1 MAISGYMDEYFL
13 VGLGKPTHKKL
24 TQLQNHKMFAQ
35 TFMRL
40 MDTAMRRYRLRGL
53 PDTCSERVILQSL
66 ITHGNIVFFKDPQ
79 FGDNVLAL
87 PGCPS
92 GKGFNINGDPVS
104 AWVYSKNG
112 RVNHDVDLFIK
123 GADEAKKMSEG
134 SIVTNSAQKP
144 VGVMVWENETRFP
157 FIETVLYFAT
167 SISDTYRTIDVD
179 RMWLKHPFIPVCEES
194 MVASVK
200 EVFSKMLSNEELI
213 PVSTGMQEID
223 RVDFHDVV
231 GMDVSMK
238 AAMELVDWYEQK
250 FREACGFKSNAQVDK
265 KGENL
270 TEDEVGMNLDYTEKT
285 TNDLIDYLQ
294 EQIDFVNEV
303 LGTSITVEEVEGDEE
318 DDGIRT
324 GDPAGSEQKTNS
336 NI

>member
-13 VGLGKPTHKKL
+13 VGLGKPTQKKL

-123 GADEAKKMSEG
+123 GADEAKKMAEG

-157 FIETVLYFAT
+157 FIETVLYFAN
-167 SISDTYRTIDVD
+167 SIA
-179 RMWLKHPFIPVCEES
+179 L
-194 MVASVK
+194 
-200 EVFSKMLSNEELI
+200 LSLI
-213 PVSTGMQEID
+213 T
-223 RVDFHDVV
+223 
-231 GMDVSMK
+231 
-238 AAMELVDWYEQK
+238 
-250 FREACGFKSNAQVDK
+250 
-265 KGENL
+265 L
-270 TEDEVGMNLDYTEKT
+270 T
-285 TNDLIDYLQ
+285 LI
-294 EQIDFVNEV
+294 
-303 LGTSITVEEVEGDEE
+303 
-318 DDGIRT
+318 
-324 GDPAGSEQKTNS
+324 
-336 NI
+336 